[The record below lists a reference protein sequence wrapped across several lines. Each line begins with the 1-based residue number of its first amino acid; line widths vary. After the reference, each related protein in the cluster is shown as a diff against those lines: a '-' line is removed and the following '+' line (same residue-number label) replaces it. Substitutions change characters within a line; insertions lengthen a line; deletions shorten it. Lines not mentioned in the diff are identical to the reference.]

1 MIKNS
6 NILFPAE
13 EVYADTFSDMFQ
25 DVVSERNWVDSTSG
39 IYTADEKE
47 YLMYGFDDDMEELE
61 ERFILRPL
69 TDEELGYNASKH
81 AGRGPWP
88 GFGLANHLWW

>member
-1 MIKNS
+1 
-6 NILFPAE
+6 
-13 EVYADTFSDMFQ
+13 
-25 DVVSERNWVDSTSG
+25 
-39 IYTADEKE
+39 
-47 YLMYGFDDDMEELE
+47 MYGFDDDMEELE